1 MFNKHVYT
9 GYDNHLMFKEHRE
22 KYKPYVTDLERYMA
36 RFYHTFSKWVSLLV
50 YESTYI
56 YTC

>member
-36 RFYHTFSKWVSLLV
+36 RFYQTFNIWITLLATLNL
-50 YESTYI
+50 Y
-56 YTC
+56 